1 MSIGFWD
8 ISDLSQ
14 SQLAFSSPQAK
25 VFIGG
30 EGPDYSSNP
39 WDTVFIGGAQLPG
52 VCKLPAFQPTLKI
65 DKPKKGGADSIT
77 FTATGYLPG
86 PIEVECM
93 IWTAKQWTIIQG
105 IASSIWRKPN
115 KKAKA
120 AELALQISH
129 PALALWGINQI
140 IVQGV
145 GGPSPGP
152 IPQSMI
158 IKIKCLEYVPPNAK
172 DQTKRAKSA
181 PQFPQNSPKLPASNF
196 AEAPSHTPPGPEG

>member
-8 ISDLSQ
+8 VSDLSNAQ
-14 SQLAFSSPQAK
+14 IQGQAQA
-25 VFIGG
+25 FIGG
-30 EGPDYSSNP
+30 NGPDHSSNP

-52 VCKLPAFQPTLKI
+52 VCKVSGLPTLKI
-65 DKPKKGGADSIT
+65 DQKKKGGSDAIT

-93 IWTAKQWTIIQG
+93 IWTTSQWSIMQD
-105 IASSIWRKPN
+105 IASKIWRKPN

-120 AELALQISH
+120 AELAQQISH
-129 PALALWGINQI
+129 PGLALWGVNQV

-145 GGPSPGP
+145 STPTPGP
-152 IPQSMI
+152 LPQSMV

-172 DQTKRAKSA
+172 DQTKTAKSG
-181 PQFPQNSPKLPASNF
+181 PSFPENSPKFPASNF
-196 AEAPSHTPPGPEG
+196 AEKPSAKPPGPEG